1 MKVQMPVW
9 IPVRYIFSILAFI
22 GFVFNYTLRIN
33 MNLVITS
40 MVNHTALDD
49 SYKMNSTKKADGPFV
64 WDTVVTGDVVGMFFA
79 GYMVFQMPGGRMA
92 EVFGG
97 KKVLAAAMGGVATL
111 TLLIPSAAHLG
122 GKTGYPYYLVIIRV
136 LMGLCEAGTFPCITS
151 MLARWAP
158 EQERATMS
166 TFIMAGSQAGTI
178 VGFFISG
185 LIVDAFGW
193 ESVFYIE
200 GGACFV
206 WLLLWLL
213 LAADTPSSHPT
224 ISSEEREYIENGLPA
239 TNSVTHSIPW
249 RSIWTSVPF
258 WAIMFSNFANN
269 WGFHLLMTELPQYLS
284 FIFPDYMNSG
294 SRTGLWTAIPYAS
307 MWAASIVFSIISDF
321 VIKKNILSTAIT
333 RKIFN
338 TVSHFGPAVCLLIIV
353 IFVSNDETRMNL
365 TLGMFTVGVAM
376 MGGLYSG
383 FITNPQDIAP
393 NFAGTILGL
402 TNCIGSIP
410 GFVAPLVASAIV
422 NGDED
427 NIAKWRVVWIIAI
440 SILVVE
446 SIAFIIFAQGNPQ
459 SWNAAPEE
467 KETEGKKDWILI
479 IFTTVIAMVGVI
491 YVSTFIGIHSS
502 R

>member
-1 MKVQMPVW
+1 
-9 IPVRYIFSILAFI
+9 
-22 GFVFNYTLRIN
+22 
-33 MNLVITS
+33 
-40 MVNHTALDD
+40 
-49 SYKMNSTKKADGPFV
+49 
-64 WDTVVTGDVVGMFFA
+64 
-79 GYMVFQMPGGRMA
+79 MA
-92 EVFGG
+92 EVYGG
-97 KKVLAAAMGGVATL
+97 KRVLAVAMGGVSVL
-111 TLLIPSAAHLG
+111 TLLIPVTAKAA
-122 GKTGYPYYLVIIRV
+122 GKEGYPYLLIIVRV
-136 LMGLCEAGTFPCITS
+136 LMGLFEAASFPCITS

-158 EQERATMS
+158 ERERATM
-166 TFIMAGSQAGTI
+166 TTIIMSGSQAGTI
-178 VGFFISG
+178 VGFFVSG
-185 LIVDAFGW
+185 LLVDLVGW
-193 ESVFYIE
+193 ENVFYIE

-206 WLLLWLL
+206 WLALWLW
-213 LAADTPSSHPT
+213 LAADTPQAHSS
-224 ISSEEREYIENGLPA
+224 ISDAEREYILAGLPA
-239 TNSVTHSIPW
+239 TNAEPLPIPW
-249 RSIWTSVPF
+249 KSIWTSIPF
-258 WAIMFSNFANN
+258 WAIMASNFANN

-467 KETEGKKDWILI
+467 KDTEGKRDWILI

-491 YVSTFIGIHSS
+491 YVS
-502 R
+502 